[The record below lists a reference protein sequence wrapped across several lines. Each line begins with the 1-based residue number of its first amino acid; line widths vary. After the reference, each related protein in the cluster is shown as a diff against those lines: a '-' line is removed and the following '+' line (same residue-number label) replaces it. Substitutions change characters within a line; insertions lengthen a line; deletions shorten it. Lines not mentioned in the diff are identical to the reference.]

1 MNLESVHK
9 LEQAV
14 VKILNFDGWQLEWTG
29 KGNSHFDAEGLCPE
43 KNGTRKKCVIEMKFR
58 NKYYEG
64 KLLEKY
70 KYDKLMA
77 LDKDVVKL
85 YFVNDPKGNYLF
97 WLNDMNMPKLETKD
111 IRKTTLWSGDKTP
124 KEIYLLPE
132 SKAAIVNRNDTQR
145 PEKSVWEEYF
155 KRMDK

>member
-1 MNLESVHK
+1 MTLDKVHK

-14 VKILNFDGWQLEWTG
+14 VHILNFDGWQLKWTG
-29 KGNSHFDAEGLCPE
+29 EGNSHFDAEGFCPE
-43 KNGTRKKCVIEMKFR
+43 KNGERKRCVIEMKFR
-58 NKYYEG
+58 KKYYEG

-77 LDKDVVKL
+77 LDADIVKL

-97 WLNDMNMPKLETKD
+97 WLNNMNMPETETRD
-111 IRKTTLWSGDKTP
+111 IRKTALWAADKTP

-132 SKAAIVNRNDTQR
+132 SKAAIINVNPPER
-145 PEKSVWEEYF
+145 PEKSIWHEYF
-155 KRMDK
+155 KRNKK